1 MKPEVI
7 IQPVS
12 SEIGN
17 LQKQWE
23 LQIER
28 VSQAFGLEAD
38 QLLPFPDIPRSVD
51 LRHWFPVLVIPP
63 QEGVG
68 IERIL
73 QVSGIHVST
82 PIEPKEDSELRV
94 VLMALKG
101 YEKLPNDGENV
112 RDTNL
117 VEFASLLIQRPDLI
131 KPGQHI
137 FLKEHFSEGDLRYY
151 KDSGLYASLTP
162 AVFSRYTPDD
172 KTLRVM
178 DL

>member
-12 SEIGN
+12 SEKGN
-17 LQKQWE
+17 LQKQWD

-28 VSQAFGLEAD
+28 VFQAFGLESD
-38 QLLPFPDIPRSVD
+38 QLLPLPDISRSVD

-63 QEGVG
+63 QEGVS

-73 QVSGIHVST
+73 EASGTHMLT
-82 PIEPKEDSELRV
+82 PVELKKDTEPRV

-112 RDTNL
+112 RDPNL

-151 KDSGLYASLTP
+151 KDSQSYGSLTP
-162 AVFSRYTPDD
+162 AAFSRYTPDD
-172 KTLRVM
+172 KTLQVM